1 MTQRVPQYWEHAE
14 AAINAARGTV
24 QIDSA
29 TAANRAYYAAFYAV
43 SALFAAEGKTFKR
56 HAGVAAAVQRDLV
69 NTGRWSKDIGTT
81 YSQLATLRVA
91 ADYDIARFPST
102 EEAEN
107 AVRKAE
113 RILQAVRDTCSELD

>member
-1 MTQRVPQYWEHAE
+1 MR
-14 AAINAARGTV
+14 
-24 QIDSA
+24 
-29 TAANRAYYAAFYAV
+29 
-43 SALFAAEGKTFKR
+43 
-56 HAGVAAAVQRDLV
+56 
-69 NTGRWSKDIGTT
+69 RWSKDIGTT